1 MIEQIQRVITNI
13 IERVGTQGAAK
24 ESLGTPA
31 RRNERGSKMGRFDGK
46 SVLVTGGLM
55 YPSDRPGL
63 GIELNEEAA
72 KAHPKAD
79 HWLRYYAG
87 TLTDI
92 RPPDS
97 VAYYGC

>member
-1 MIEQIQRVITNI
+1 MYPETYYQYR
-13 IERVGTQGAAK
+13 R
-24 ESLGTPA
+24 A
-31 RRNERGSKMGRFDGK
+31 RRS
-46 SVLVTGGLM
+46 
-55 YPSDRPGL
+55 SDRPGL